1 MNLNNIYRICVI
13 EDLNQVILIG
23 VDNTE
28 TLMSFPSSKDAFNYA
43 DSIKQLCKTNNINM
57 EVYNGLDEAE
67 SNRRLHD
74 VRNRRN

>member
-13 EDLNQVILIG
+13 EELGQVILIG

-28 TLMSFPSSKDAFNYA
+28 TAIQFPTLNDAWNYA
-43 DSIKQLCKTNNINM
+43 NNIKKFCKEKNINM

-74 VRNRRN
+74 VRNSRN